1 MPVNTKPGHGPK
13 DETMMKQLKLNDI
26 WNMKGYKG
34 IYMDSD
40 GHTQA
45 GHQWIRFGRRLR
57 RDPKFHTASYVAMT
71 EKGFAETFGAEPVGE
86 IQLPKGFRA
95 AMAMCDHVSERSD
108 VSEFRFGFDLEGGWQ
123 CVYVDE
129 SMWYENGP
137 GSIYE
142 WRTVS
147 RETMDDVFQMFRI
160 FDTITMYRTK
170 DGRYAFKLADLD
182 DGLVLLSVKAWQP
195 TEASVKRIE
204 ANGYSI
210 AV

>member
-1 MPVNTKPGHGPK
+1 
-13 DETMMKQLKLNDI
+13 
-26 WNMKGYKG
+26 
-34 IYMDSD
+34 
-40 GHTQA
+40 
-45 GHQWIRFGRRLR
+45 
-57 RDPKFHTASYVAMT
+57 
-71 EKGFAETFGAEPVGE
+71 
-86 IQLPKGFRA
+86 
-95 AMAMCDHVSERSD
+95 MAMCDHVSERSD
-108 VSEFRFGFDLEGGWQ
+108 VSEFRFGFDLEGGWR
-123 CVYVDE
+123 CVYADE

-170 DGRYAFKLADLD
+170 DGKYAFKLADLD

-195 TEASVKRIE
+195 TEASAKRIE
-204 ANGYSI
+204 TNSYAM